1 MMAVPITVVFWAV
14 VAMLSLLAVLT
25 IYLFAA
31 RWVEDRKQEAAVAY
45 VERNRIKW
53 YRVLR
58 GLEEADASLVPENEA
73 ERMAV
78 EEIFRSYMKNLSDP
92 EINGRIRGFA
102 ETYLAYFYKRKLR
115 SRDWSTRMN
124 ALYRIEDFK
133 ISNLLEDLRKLDRK
147 KLSAEET
154 FQLLMI
160 ELQFEPDRFLERTA
174 GHLGQLTEYE
184 ARQLFF
190 LMPDYL
196 FEQVEN
202 RFPDLEPVL
211 RYALIEVLGMRQD
224 LAKLPFLEGLLDSP
238 DDETRIRAL
247 RAIDALGI
255 RTPNRILKQA
265 INSTVWE
272 ERFLAGRM
280 LHRLHPGEAAVFAEQ
295 LKEDP
300 SWLVR
305 QEILTLSKKIY
316 GAKTAD
322 QNDGE
327 EVSGWR
333 R

>member
-1 MMAVPITVVFWAV
+1 MAVPITVVFWAV

-160 ELQFEPDRFLERTA
+160 ELQFEPDLFLERTER
-174 GHLGQLTEYE
+174 HLGKLTEYE

-190 LMPDYL
+190 LMPDHL
-196 FEQVEN
+196 FEQAEN

-224 LAKLPFLEGLLDSP
+224 LAKLPFLEGLLDSR
-238 DDETRIRAL
+238 DNETRIRAL

-255 RTPNRILKQA
+255 RTPDRILKMA

-272 ERFLAGRM
+272 ERFLAGKM